1 MVWHNNLLEAAT
13 APAVTATTGF
23 PPPSHNNLNGLDNQ
37 WNKYV
42 NLEDFCQTAHTNDS
56 STVPSLHHIHHNLQF
71 APSSSHLD
79 LDMDMMTSFNTSF
92 DTMSASSPSV
102 GATWSESSPE
112 YETCRQH
119 EEHGNSNN
127 TSSSFNR
134 PSTESNPS
142 NDAQSFSPT
151 SDASWGSSPAPVCV
165 EFSSVFLSFVSICVS
180 VSVSLLHSFSRYTTP
195 IPSLFSLFIFIY
207 KQTNIEHVTDQRL
220 LPTADTGQLHGPSG
234 HHCHHHYH

>member
-13 APAVTATTGF
+13 APAITATTGF
-23 PPPSHNNLNGLDNQ
+23 PPASHNNLNGLDSQ
-37 WNKYV
+37 WNKYL

-56 STVPSLHHIHHNLQF
+56 VTVPSLHHIHHNLQF
-71 APSSSHLD
+71 DPSSSHLD
-79 LDMDMMTSFNTSF
+79 MDMDMMTSFNTSF

-119 EEHGNSNN
+119 EGHGNSNN
-127 TSSSFNR
+127 TSSSSFNR
-134 PSTESNPS
+134 PSNESNPS

-180 VSVSLLHSFSRYTTP
+180 VSVSLLHSFSRY
-195 IPSLFSLFIFIY
+195 IPPNPFAFFFVHFHI
-207 KQTNIEHVTDQRL
+207 QTNQH
-220 LPTADTGQLHGPSG
+220 
-234 HHCHHHYH
+234 